1 MRVTTNLI
9 FDKNFRAINSSQGQL
24 SDIQT
29 QLASGKKL
37 LRPSDDPV
45 GASQV
50 IRLTEEIDKITQY
63 KRNNDLVTNALE
75 LQETSLRSI
84 NDVVNRARVLAVQ
97 SGNGILSEAD
107 KQALGAEF
115 EQIRNQVIDLMN
127 TQNASGEFIF
137 SGFQASSQAFEFN
150 PSAANANIKFV
161 GDNGTN
167 VMQLS
172 DSVSIQSTTSGQ
184 TLFEDVRARL
194 SFSLSGASGAV
205 VEDYKIKNQGTFD
218 RFHQANFDP
227 LVPANNEYRFEVVSP
242 TQIQVSNIGTGALV
256 ETLPFQSG
264 EIATFNGVELTLQ
277 GNVGDSIQLDLNRP
291 QKTNLAQ
298 TLHNMFVALNDPSLS
313 PQQFSSMIDDT
324 LVGIDN
330 GLSKMARENSSVGAR
345 LNMAESVKG
354 TQLDAEIAN
363 AKARSAIE
371 DVDYAYASSAFAK
384 QETALEAAFASFP
397 RVANLS
403 LFNYI

>member
-9 FDKNFRAINSSQGQL
+9 FDKNYRSINNSQGQL

-50 IRLTEEIDKITQY
+50 IRLTEEIDKISQY

-84 NDVVNRARVLAVQ
+84 NDVVNRARVLTVQ
-97 SGNGILSEAD
+97 SGNGILSAPD
-107 KQALGAEF
+107 KQALGAEI
-115 EQIRNQVIDLMN
+115 EQLRNQVIDLMN
-127 TQNASGEFIF
+127 TRNASGEYIF
-137 SGFQASSQAFEFN
+137 SGFQSSSQAFEFN
-150 PSAANANIKFV
+150 PTAADNHIEFV

-167 VMQLS
+167 VVQLS
-172 DSVSIQSTTSGQ
+172 DSVTIQSTTSGK

-194 SFSLSGASGAV
+194 DYSFSNVSGVAFD
-205 VEDYKIKNQGTFD
+205 DYRTKNQGSFD
-218 RFHQANFDP
+218 QFHNSNFDP
-227 LVPANNEYRFEVVSP
+227 AVPLNNQYRFDVV
-242 TQIQVSNIGTGALV
+242 TANEIQVTNVGTGALV
-256 ETLPFQSG
+256 DTLPFESG
-264 EIATFNGVELTLQ
+264 KLVTFNGVELTMQ
-277 GNVGDSIQLDLNRP
+277 ANPGDSFQLDLNRP
-291 QKTNLAQ
+291 EKTNLAE
-298 TLHNMFVALNDPSLS
+298 TLHNLFLGLNNPNLDQ
-313 PQQFSSMIDDT
+313 QQFSSLVDDT

-330 GLSKMARENSSVGAR
+330 GLNKMARENSSVGSR
-345 LNMAESVKG
+345 LNIAQSVEN
-354 TQLDAEIAN
+354 TLLDAEVAFQ
-363 AKARSAIE
+363 KARSSIE
-371 DVDYAYASSAFAK
+371 DVDYAYASSQFAK

-397 RVANLS
+397 RIANLS